1 MYSRFNDGQKPPE
14 PRLPAHL
21 PSYRQRVRVPPGYRG
36 LAVVEGSETL
46 PANKD
51 FGYAGASESH
61 VEGLERLA
69 LAQGAE
75 VLGDRERAGEGERA
89 EVVASSLPA
98 EGSSPSAAPPPARRE
113 GCLLDLSHFPFGH
126 GLGTEEWLLIGLI
139 LLLLREAGP
148 DRGDL
153 DETVILLGLLLL
165 GG

>member
-1 MYSRFNDGQKPPE
+1 MYSRFNDGQKPPT
-14 PRLPAHL
+14 PQAHL

-36 LAVVEGSETL
+36 LAVVEGSENL
-46 PANKD
+46 PVNKD
-51 FGYAGASESH
+51 FGYAGASDPH

-69 LAQGAE
+69 LARETEALE
-75 VLGDRERAGEGERA
+75 VRESESEPELAPA
-89 EVVASSLPA
+89 STEVAV
-98 EGSSPSAAPPPARRE
+98 SALPARRE
-113 GCLLDLSHFPFGH
+113 GGLPDLSHFPFGH

>member
-36 LAVVEGSETL
+36 LAVVEGSENL

-51 FGYAGASESH
+51 FGHVGASDPH

-69 LAQGAE
+69 YVQE
-75 VLGDRERAGEGERA
+75 VEALEARESESESAPEHVPA
-89 EVVASSLPA
+89 PTEVAASAL
-98 EGSSPSAAPPPARRE
+98 PARRE
-113 GCLLDLSHFPFGH
+113 GGLLDLSHFPFGH

>member
-1 MYSRFNDGQKPPE
+1 MYSRFNDGQKPPT
-14 PRLPAHL
+14 PQAHL

-36 LAVVEGSETL
+36 LAVVEGSENL

-51 FGYAGASESH
+51 FGYAGASDPH

-69 LAQGAE
+69 LAQETEALE
-75 VLGDRERAGEGERA
+75 VRESESEPELAPA
-89 EVVASSLPA
+89 PTEVAV
-98 EGSSPSAAPPPARRE
+98 SALPARRE
-113 GCLLDLSHFPFGH
+113 GGLLDLSHFPFGH

>member
-1 MYSRFNDGQKPPE
+1 MYSRFNDGQKPPT
-14 PRLPAHL
+14 PQAHL

-36 LAVVEGSETL
+36 LAVVEGSENL

-51 FGYAGASESH
+51 FGYVGASDPH

-69 LAQGAE
+69 YAQEVEALEARERESESAPEHAPAE
-75 VLGDRERAGEGERA
+75 VA
-89 EVVASSLPA
+89 ASAL
-98 EGSSPSAAPPPARRE
+98 PARRE
-113 GCLLDLSHFPFGH
+113 GGLLDLSHFPFGH

>member
-1 MYSRFNDGQKPPE
+1 MYSRFNDGQKPPT
-14 PRLPAHL
+14 PQVQAHL

-36 LAVVEGSETL
+36 LAVVEGSENL

-51 FGYAGASESH
+51 FGYAGASDPH

-69 LAQGAE
+69 LAQETEA
-75 VLGDRERAGEGERA
+75 LGEHESE
-89 EVVASSLPA
+89 
-98 EGSSPSAAPPPARRE
+98 SAPEPAPPPTEVAASALPARRE
-113 GCLLDLSHFPFGH
+113 GGLLDLSHFPFGH

-153 DETVILLGLLLL
+153 DETVILLVLLLL

>member
-1 MYSRFNDGQKPPE
+1 MYSRFNDGKKTPE
-14 PRLPAHL
+14 PRLQAHV

-36 LAVVEGSETL
+36 LAVVEGSENL

-51 FGYAGASESH
+51 FGHVGASDPH

-69 LAQGAE
+69 FPQEALEMDEEADLRPE
-75 VLGDRERAGEGERA
+75 P
-89 EVVASSLPA
+89 LPA
-98 EGSSPSAAPPPARRE
+98 TPVAAPEASHPPR
-113 GCLLDLSHFPFGH
+113 GWLDAAHFPFGH